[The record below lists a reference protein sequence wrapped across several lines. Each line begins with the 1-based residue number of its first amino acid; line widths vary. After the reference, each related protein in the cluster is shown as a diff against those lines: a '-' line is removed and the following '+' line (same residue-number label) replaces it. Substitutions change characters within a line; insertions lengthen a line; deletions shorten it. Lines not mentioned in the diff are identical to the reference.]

1 MLQRLTLAELLKHGR
16 FDTVVDVD
24 ELLALWPEERTAVQA
39 VLPLSRDY
47 FDKWKSILVDAHNR
61 RGEVVLIVQKPDDRI
76 LLHTKPFYP
85 AGVFRLPTGGLK
97 PEESINDGLVREL
110 YEETGLAHREGWLI
124 DMVFYDFTNNGIH
137 LPFVSYLFQL
147 PGIVRE
153 PVVQDV
159 DEEISGFRWVAAKE
173 LQATGDELAALPE
186 PWREWGRMR
195 AIPHWA
201 AAERLFSGESE
212 IAKRFG
218 TKGATKS

>member
-1 MLQRLTLAELLKHGR
+1 MHKPVVAFIAGRTAPVGRRMGHAGAIIDGGKGTAEEKIAALKAAGAVIAESPAEMARTSSRFSAYDGGSAMLQRLTLAELLKHGR

-124 DMVFYDFTNNGIH
+124 DMVFMI
-137 LPFVSYLFQL
+137 LPTTAFICPLSPTIF
-147 PGIVRE
+147 
-153 PVVQDV
+153 PVA
-159 DEEISGFRWVAAKE
+159 RHCA
-173 LQATGDELAALPE
+173 
-186 PWREWGRMR
+186 
-195 AIPHWA
+195 
-201 AAERLFSGESE
+201 
-212 IAKRFG
+212 
-218 TKGATKS
+218 